1 MSLRADGGGVRKRR
15 WSNGSKYRRNCAA
28 ACGSSI
34 ACGMG
39 LMCRRQR
46 RSPPTAR
53 IRGSCS
59 TMSDS
64 RSKGGMVLNWR
75 GPLLAGGI
83 FAAVF
88 AILLLMAHQNQS
100 TTSDMGSS
108 LREDPYGTS
117 LLFDAYARAG
127 YQVKRSQDE
136 DSLSDQNAEKTTAFL
151 IGGYPYN
158 DWEIQKGNLRSA
170 GKFQGLL
177 EEFLARGGRIVLIQP
192 AWKLKSESQGWEV
205 ENNWNET
212 AHESGP
218 TWVSPDLREMQAGS
232 EMMYLGA
239 DTPWLKTDEH
249 WTTLYSGPAKAGAK
263 GTKADTSGRVYMAM
277 RRVGNGELIA
287 ASQEA
292 FLLNE
297 AIKKRPNPVVLDF
310 LTGGRPVIWVD
321 ETLHGLHQNQGV
333 LWLVQRYRLQAALML
348 FWATL
353 LVLLWSMS
361 GDLVRR
367 PTRDRNAQ
375 IIRHGEGAGVAARR
389 LLQRSIASE
398 QVVAECWEQFR
409 RRSPQDAQAISAD
422 PRCGPRLRA
431 ALAQP
436 PLAGYKELRQLI
448 AERRASAKDLA
459 HGDRGAPD
467 SSTAS
472 PKTIPEETRIT

>member
-1 MSLRADGGGVRKRR
+1 MF
-15 WSNGSKYRRNCAA
+15 
-28 ACGSSI
+28 
-34 ACGMG
+34 
-39 LMCRRQR
+39 
-46 RSPPTAR
+46 
-53 IRGSCS
+53 
-59 TMSDS
+59 DS
-64 RSKGGMVLNWR
+64 RSSETMVLNWR
-75 GPLLAGGI
+75 GPLLAAGI
-83 FAAVF
+83 FATVF

-100 TTSDMGSS
+100 NTSDMGSS

-117 LLFDAYARAG
+117 LLFDSYGRAG

-136 DSLSDQNAEKTTAFL
+136 DSLSDQNASRTTAFF
-151 IGGYPYN
+151 IGGYPSN
-158 DWEIQKGNLRSA
+158 DWNRENRKLRTE
-170 GKFQGLL
+170 GKFRGRL
-177 EEFLARGGRIVLIQP
+177 EDFLARGGRIVLIEH
-192 AWKLKSESQGWEV
+192 AWELKSQSQGWEV
-205 ENNWNET
+205 ENKWNQT
-212 AHESGP
+212 AHESNP
-218 TWVSPDLREMQAGS
+218 TWISPDLRAMPAAS
-232 EMMYLGA
+232 EMMYLAA
-239 DTPWLKTDEH
+239 DAPWLKTDAH
-249 WTTLYSGPAKAGAK
+249 WTTLYAGSVEANAKAG
-263 GTKADTSGRVYMAM
+263 TSPHVYMAM
-277 RRVGNGELIA
+277 RRVGNGELVA
-287 ASQEA
+287 ASQES

-297 AIKKRPNPVVLDF
+297 AIKTHPNPVLLVF
-310 LTGGRPVIWVD
+310 LAGGRPVIWVD
-321 ETLHGLHQNQGV
+321 ETLHGLHQDQGV

-367 PTRDRNAQ
+367 PTRDWNAQ

-431 ALAQP
+431 SLAQP

-459 HGDRGAPD
+459 HGDRGGPD

-472 PKTIPEETRIT
+472 PRTIPEETRIT

>member
-1 MSLRADGGGVRKRR
+1 MF
-15 WSNGSKYRRNCAA
+15 
-28 ACGSSI
+28 
-34 ACGMG
+34 
-39 LMCRRQR
+39 
-46 RSPPTAR
+46 
-53 IRGSCS
+53 
-59 TMSDS
+59 DS
-64 RSKGGMVLNWR
+64 RSSETMVLNWR
-75 GPLLAGGI
+75 GPLLAAGI
-83 FAAVF
+83 FATVF

-100 TTSDMGSS
+100 NTSDMGSS

-117 LLFDAYARAG
+117 LLFDSYGRAG

-136 DSLSDQNAEKTTAFL
+136 DSLSDQNASKTTAFF
-151 IGGYPYN
+151 IGGYPSD
-158 DWEIQKGNLRSA
+158 DWNRENRKLRTE
-170 GKFQGLL
+170 GKFRGRL
-177 EEFLARGGRIVLIQP
+177 EDFLARGGRIVLIEH
-192 AWKLKSESQGWEV
+192 AWELKSQSQGWEI
-205 ENNWNET
+205 ENKWKQT
-212 AHESGP
+212 PHESKP
-218 TWVSPDLREMQAGS
+218 KWISPDLRAMPAAS
-232 EMMYLGA
+232 EMMYLAA
-239 DTPWLKTDEH
+239 DAPWLKTDAH
-249 WTTLYSGPAKAGAK
+249 WTTLYAGSVEANA
-263 GTKADTSGRVYMAM
+263 KADTSLHVYMAM
-277 RRVGNGELIA
+277 RRVGKGELVA
-287 ASQEA
+287 ASQES

-297 AIKKRPNPVVLDF
+297 AIKTHPNPVLLDF
-310 LTGGRPVIWVD
+310 LAGGRPVIWVD
-321 ETLHGLHQNQGV
+321 ETLHGLHQDQGV